1 LRRRESKVRRGK
13 RTAAGIADHAI
24 VMTGIAP
31 RLRVTNA

>member
-1 LRRRESKVRRGK
+1 LRRRETKVRRGK
-13 RTAAGIADHAI
+13 GAAAGIADHAI